1 MGGVYKKREKM
12 WIIYLIPIIGTIL
25 ILGLEEKNK
34 IKKIAL
40 FTTILTLIVN
50 IIIFILWDSKITTI
64 VRIGSIMGI
73 EYGIDGISLIYMLLT
88 TLIMPICVL
97 VSWNYINQNIK
108 LYYSTLIILELL
120 LLLVFSVL
128 DVLGFYIYYESVLI
142 PMYII
147 IGIYGARQEKIKAAY
162 YFFYYTLAGSILML
176 ISIIY
181 LFITYGTTNYFTLLS
196 LIPSNLPLNIENL
209 LFLGFFMGLAVK
221 IPKFP
226 FHIWLPLAHVEAPL
240 AGSILLAGILIKL
253 GSYGFIRYVLVLFPN
268 ASLYFTPF
276 IYVLAVLGII
286 YASLTTLR
294 QTDLKRIIANSS
306 ISQMGYVMLGIFSNT
321 TLGIEG
327 SIILQV
333 AHGLVSSGLFIIV
346 TLIYERHHTRILK
359 YYRGLSIVMPLW
371 ASAFLFLTL
380 ANIGFPLTC
389 NFIGEFSTLVS
400 TLIANTFIGI
410 LASSGMVFSAAYAL
424 FLFNRISFGSL
435 SPYVS
440 NTSDITRR
448 EIYILL
454 PLILLTL
461 ILGITPSL
469 LFDPI
474 HLPVQLLLS

>member
-1 MGGVYKKREKM
+1 MLM
-12 WIIYLIPIIGTIL
+12 IYFVP
-25 ILGLEEKNK
+25 ILGGLCILGSKKDQN

-40 FTTILTLIVN
+40 ITTLLTLIIN
-50 IIIFILWDSKITTI
+50 TIMLILWDSKTTTFI
-64 VRIGSIMGI
+64 RLGNFLGV

-97 VSWNYINQNIK
+97 VSWNYIKKNLK

-128 DVLGFYIYYESVLI
+128 DILGFYIYYESVLI

-147 IGIYGARQEKIKAAY
+147 IGIYGARQEKIRAAY
-162 YFFYYTLAGSILML
+162 YFFYYTLAGSIFML

-181 LFITYGTTNYFTLLS
+181 IIKSFGTTNLFSLL
-196 LIPSNLPLNIENL
+196 LLVPELPWFNEAL

-253 GSYGFIRYVLVLFPN
+253 GSYGFIRFVLVLFPN
-268 ASLYFTPF
+268 ASIYFTPL
-276 IYVLAVLGII
+276 IYLLGVLGII

-294 QTDLKRIIANSS
+294 QIDLKRIIAYSS
-306 ISQMGYVMLGIFSNT
+306 IGHMGYVMLGIFSHT

-346 TLIYERHHTRILK
+346 TLIYERHHTRIVK

-371 ASAFLFLTL
+371 TSSFFFLTL

-389 NFIGEFSTLVS
+389 NFIGEFTTLVS
-400 TLIANTFIGI
+400 TLITNTFIGV
-410 LASSGMVFSAAYAL
+410 LASSGLVLSAAYAL
-424 FLFNRISFGSL
+424 FLFNRISFGSF
-435 SPYVS
+435 SPYLS
-440 NTSDITRR
+440 YPSDLTRR
-448 EIYILL
+448 EFFILL
-454 PLILLTL
+454 PLMILTL
-461 ILGITPSL
+461 ILGIIPSL
-469 LFDPI
+469 FFDPI
-474 HLPVQLLLS
+474 HLPVLNLF

>member
-1 MGGVYKKREKM
+1 M
-12 WIIYLIPIIGTIL
+12 WIIYLIPILGSLIIL
-25 ILGLEEKNK
+25 VINDIKK

-40 FTTILTLIVN
+40 ITTIITLIINV
-50 IIIFILWDSKITTI
+50 IIFILWDSKITTI
-64 VRIGSIMGI
+64 VRIGSIMGV

-97 VSWNYINQNIK
+97 VSWNYINKNIK
-108 LYYSTLIILELL
+108 LYYSTLIILEVL

-147 IGIYGARQEKIKAAY
+147 IGVYGARQEKIKAAY
-162 YFFYYTLAGSILML
+162 YFFYYTLGGSILML
-176 ISIIY
+176 ASIIY
-181 LFITYGTTNYFTLLS
+181 LFITFGTTNYFALLT
-196 LIPSNLPLNIENL
+196 LIPGSFSLNIENL

-253 GSYGFIRYVLVLFPN
+253 GSYGFLRYVLVLFPN
-268 ASLYFTPF
+268 ASIYFTPF
-276 IYVLAVLGII
+276 IYLLAVLGII

-294 QTDLKRIIANSS
+294 QTDLKRIIAYSS
-306 ISQMGYVMLGIFSNT
+306 VSHMGYVMLGIFSHT

-346 TLIYERHHTRILK
+346 TLIYERHHTRIVK
-359 YYRGLSIVMPLW
+359 YYRGLSLVMPLW
-371 ASAFLFLTL
+371 TSSFLFLTL

-389 NFIGEFSTLVS
+389 NFIGEFTTLVS
-400 TLIANTFIGI
+400 TLITNTFIGI
-410 LASSGMVFSAAYAL
+410 LASSGMVLSAAYAL

-435 SPYVS
+435 SPYIS
-440 NTSDITRR
+440 HTSDLSRR
-448 EIYILL
+448 EFFILL
-454 PLILLTL
+454 PLIILTL
-461 ILGITPSL
+461 ILGITPSF